1 MKSRQDA
8 RRLEFTPSMAKLS
21 ENALAYPSVA
31 TDHAES
37 KRVSQFFLN
46 KTLNKASGL
55 EEVSAH
61 QHSAALKGQ
70 KPSFTTES
78 FTSLNVGDAANQ
90 FLALLVSSS
99 SAGSVTLEGNS
110 SSEDRD
116 SDHDSNHN
124 NEHEHDQGSSCDESD
139 AGGEEDSEG
148 HDNEGDVDESESIQR
163 EVLSPDTTNKQG
175 SGLKLLIGRPGE
187 FVLIRYF
194 YNYLYRPVCLYA
206 YNYDEFTTTFDL
218 RKKEEFDIGDGQ
230 TTLVIPLVA
239 WGFSSFKIHTR
250 QVERTT

>member
-1 MKSRQDA
+1 
-8 RRLEFTPSMAKLS
+8 MAKLS

-55 EEVSAH
+55 EEFSAH
-61 QHSAALKGQ
+61 QHSAGLKGQ

-116 SDHDSNHN
+116 SDHDSF
-124 NEHEHDQGSSCDESD
+124 
-139 AGGEEDSEG
+139 
-148 HDNEGDVDESESIQR
+148 
-163 EVLSPDTTNKQG
+163 L
-175 SGLKLLIGRPGE
+175 
-187 FVLIRYF
+187 
-194 YNYLYRPVCLYA
+194 
-206 YNYDEFTTTFDL
+206 
-218 RKKEEFDIGDGQ
+218 
-230 TTLVIPLVA
+230 
-239 WGFSSFKIHTR
+239 
-250 QVERTT
+250 

>member
-1 MKSRQDA
+1 MSKYASKLPNEVTEFTPLIMKSRQDA

-55 EEVSAH
+55 EEFSAH

-124 NEHEHDQGSSCDESD
+124 NEHEHDQGSSCEESD
-139 AGGEEDSEG
+139 AGGEEDSG
-148 HDNEGDVDESESIQR
+148 
-163 EVLSPDTTNKQG
+163 
-175 SGLKLLIGRPGE
+175 
-187 FVLIRYF
+187 
-194 YNYLYRPVCLYA
+194 
-206 YNYDEFTTTFDL
+206 
-218 RKKEEFDIGDGQ
+218 
-230 TTLVIPLVA
+230 
-239 WGFSSFKIHTR
+239 SSFFNR
-250 QVERTT
+250 

>member
-21 ENALAYPSVA
+21 ENAVAYPSVA

-37 KRVSQFFLN
+37 KRVGQFFLN

-61 QHSAALKGQ
+61 QHSAGLKGQ
-70 KPSFTTES
+70 KSSFTTEN

-90 FLALLVSSS
+90 FLSLLVSSG
-99 SAGSVTLEGNS
+99 SAGSITLEGSS
-110 SSEDRD
+110 SSEDRNSDND
-116 SDHDSNHN
+116 SDHC
-124 NEHEHDQGSSCDESD
+124 NEHEHDQDSSWDESD
-139 AGGEEDSEG
+139 ADGEEDSG
-148 HDNEGDVDESESIQR
+148 RHDDDGVVDESESTQR
-163 EVLSPDTTNKQG
+163 EVPSPDATNKQG

-194 YNYLYRPVCLYA
+194 
-206 YNYDEFTTTFDL
+206 
-218 RKKEEFDIGDGQ
+218 
-230 TTLVIPLVA
+230 
-239 WGFSSFKIHTR
+239 
-250 QVERTT
+250 